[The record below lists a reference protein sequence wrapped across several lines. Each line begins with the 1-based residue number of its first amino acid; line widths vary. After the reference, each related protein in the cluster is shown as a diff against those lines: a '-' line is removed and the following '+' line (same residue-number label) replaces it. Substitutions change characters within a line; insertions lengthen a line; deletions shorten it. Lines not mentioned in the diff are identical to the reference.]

1 VVGGM
6 QILKEELGVNIEMTP
21 LDDLGPL

>member
-1 VVGGM
+1 VGGM
-6 QILKEELGVNIEMTP
+6 QILREELGVNIEMTP